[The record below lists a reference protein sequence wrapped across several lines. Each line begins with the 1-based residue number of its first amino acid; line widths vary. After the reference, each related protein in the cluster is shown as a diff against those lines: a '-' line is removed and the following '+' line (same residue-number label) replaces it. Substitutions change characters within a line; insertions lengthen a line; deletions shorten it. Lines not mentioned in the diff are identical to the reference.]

1 MKVVVESNVAVAGLL
16 WEGPPNQ
23 ILKWARQ
30 GFVNLLAC
38 HETVRELGR
47 ILLIQKFQPRLR
59 TLGVSADEVCAYY
72 MNLVSFVPSP
82 KRIPDRIRDDPF
94 DKLFVGLA
102 SEYGAQL
109 IVTGDRIQ
117 KTGERRQKK
126 ELAAVGRLSSV
137 VVSALL
143 TTVF

>member
-30 GFVNLLAC
+30 GVVNLLAC

-72 MNLVSFVPSP
+72 MNLVSLVPSP

-109 IVTGDRIQ
+109 IVTGDSHLLGLRSYKGIQ
-117 KTGERRQKK
+117 IITPRDACRVVETV
-126 ELAAVGRLSSV
+126 LAAKK
-137 VVSALL
+137 
-143 TTVF
+143 

>member
-30 GFVNLLAC
+30 GLVNLLAC

-109 IVTGDRIQ
+109 IVTGDSHLLGLRSHKGIQ
-117 KTGERRQKK
+117 IITPRDACRVVETV
-126 ELAAVGRLSSV
+126 LAAKK
-137 VVSALL
+137 
-143 TTVF
+143 

>member
-1 MKVVVESNVAVAGLL
+1 MKVVVDSNVAVAGLL

-47 ILLIQKFQPRLR
+47 ILQIQKFQPRLS

-94 DKLFVGLA
+94 DKMFVGLA

-109 IVTGDRIQ
+109 IVTGDSHLLELRSHKGIQ
-117 KTGERRQKK
+117 IVTPRDACKVVETV
-126 ELAAVGRLSSV
+126 LAAKK
-137 VVSALL
+137 
-143 TTVF
+143 